1 VAQLSPRA
9 SGTPRW
15 AYACLPAAAR
25 GELTTEPSRVDILEA
40 EARRL
45 RDVIETYATLLA
57 ALAEPCPCIVA
68 AEAA

>member
-1 VAQLSPRA
+1 MGQVSPRA
-9 SGTPRW
+9 NRTNRW
-15 AYACLPAAAR
+15 AYACLSAAAR
-25 GELTTEPSRVDILEA
+25 GELTAEPSRVDILEA